1 MIAKNTMHERCK
13 LGFRASNKGFKVVRL
28 VARYSRGSV
37 LVRRAISLPRSGF
50 RDILRFPMVSEWS
63 TNFESDGRL
72 LSVFLYPG
80 PCRDQGSS

>member
-1 MIAKNTMHERCK
+1 MTQSSPFASCVR
-13 LGFRASNKGFKVVRL
+13 RAGAASSRGSVRL

-63 TNFESDGRL
+63 TTFESDGRL